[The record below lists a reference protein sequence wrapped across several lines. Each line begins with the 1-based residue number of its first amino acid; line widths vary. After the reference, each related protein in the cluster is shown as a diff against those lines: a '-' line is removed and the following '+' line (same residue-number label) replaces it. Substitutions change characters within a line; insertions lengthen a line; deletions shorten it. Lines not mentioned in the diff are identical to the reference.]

1 MERRWVV
8 GSIQTQSLHFG
19 RISRNFFLFC
29 NAKTDLIRSKNP
41 VAGKFVR
48 HLNSVLFNSLIS
60 QSRVLWLIAGMR
72 SSSNFY
78 CCARLITGRAIY
90 YTVVSS
96 REKGRASSSVFHYK
110 FPSHFYSTNRFKLE
124 NFSPSPPPLP
134 TPSQFQSNVS
144 EISSIMRHPKFSSF
158 PRSLELFYTINR
170 HQMDA
175 QTGVK
180 KWSPP
185 CHMISLSCACCS
197 FIITDADD
205 GDFGGVAVHK
215 TLIHSVDN
223 GWGLFALH

>member
-1 MERRWVV
+1 MV

-124 NFSPSPPPLP
+124 NFSPSPPPPFFQHLLNFSP
-134 TPSQFQSNVS
+134 TSRRFLLLCATRNFLHFLGLWNCFIQSTVTRW
-144 EISSIMRHPKFSSF
+144 MHR
-158 PRSLELFYTINR
+158 R
-170 HQMDA
+170 
-175 QTGVK
+175 V
-180 KWSPP
+180 
-185 CHMISLSCACCS
+185 
-197 FIITDADD
+197 
-205 GDFGGVAVHK
+205 
-215 TLIHSVDN
+215 
-223 GWGLFALH
+223 

>member
-1 MERRWVV
+1 MANSRDEILLQLLLLRSPHYRQSYILHGRVVERKRK
-8 GSIQTQSLHFG
+8 SKFF
-19 RISRNFFLFC
+19 RISLQISFPLLLNEPFQ
-29 NAKTDLIRSKNP
+29 IRE
-41 VAGKFVR
+41 
-48 HLNSVLFNSLIS
+48 LLS
-60 QSRVLWLIAGMR
+60 QS
-72 SSSNFY
+72 
-78 CCARLITGRAIY
+78 
-90 YTVVSS
+90 
-96 REKGRASSSVFHYK
+96 
-110 FPSHFYSTNRFKLE
+110 
-124 NFSPSPPPLP
+124 SPLLP

-223 GWGLFALH
+223 G